1 MSKPNAKDFAEI
13 AYSYRDSGIPY
24 SKWDCQAFV
33 EVMLQKVG
41 VKRNWR
47 GSNHMWREALSW
59 KGTVEE
65 CIQKFGCIPP
75 GAWLFTLKWDGSEKK
90 RGYYD
95 DQGAAVH
102 VGIYTGL
109 GKGVMHSTAGG
120 VQEGPFPD
128 ARWNRV
134 GLAID
139 LEYDEKVQ
147 EAPEPPASMTREE
160 ILADAMEA
168 IKAIVEDALNGNI
181 S

>member
-1 MSKPNAKDFAEI
+1 MSKPSAQVFAAM
-13 AYSYRDSGIPY
+13 AYSYKDSGIPY

-33 EVMLQKVG
+33 EQMLKKVG

-59 KGTVEE
+59 KGTPEE
-65 CIQKFGCIPP
+65 CIAKFGCIPP

-95 DQGAAVH
+95 NEGAAVH
-102 VGIYTGL
+102 VGIYTGM
-109 GKGVMHSTAGG
+109 GQGVMHSSAGG
-120 VQEGPFPD
+120 VQEGPFPHS
-128 ARWNRV
+128 RWNRV

-139 LEYDEKVQ
+139 LDYGPEQ
-147 EAPEPPASMTREE
+147 EMETGDKDK
-160 ILADAMEA
+160 LAEA
-168 IKAIVEDALNGNI
+168 LKQIRDIAEGALNGYV

>member
-1 MSKPNAKDFAEI
+1 MSKKPSAKAFAEM
-13 AYSYRDSGIPY
+13 AYSYKDSGIPY

-41 VKRNWR
+41 VSRNWR
-47 GSNHMWREALSW
+47 GSNHMWREALAW
-59 KGTVEE
+59 KGTPEE

-95 DQGAAVH
+95 NEGAAVH

-109 GKGVMHSTAGG
+109 GKGAMHSSTGG
-120 VQEGPFPD
+120 VQEISFPHS
-128 ARWNRV
+128 RWNRV

-139 LEYDEKVQ
+139 LDYSEKVQ
-147 EAPEPPASMTREE
+147 EAPENPANDKAIEA
-160 ILADAMEA
+160 LEA
-168 IKAIVEDALNGNI
+168 IRDIVEGVLNG
-181 S
+181 